1 VSFIRDVIDRR
12 IFRYVVAY
20 AAASWALLEVIDQLV
35 GNEVLPQVVYIAAL
49 TLVLCG
55 LPGALIVSWFH
66 GAKGRQEVPKI
77 ERVLL
82 AVVVIFALGTTGFV
96 ARATNTGAMSGPA
109 ELPPTE
115 DPSRVAV
122 MYMDARGGE
131 DAEFLASGLT
141 ETLIDQ
147 LSAVEGIHVI
157 SRNGSQLF
165 RGVHA
170 PPDSV
175 GRSLQVGSLVGGT
188 VMVAG
193 DRVRVEVALTSSRD
207 GEQIASRRLERPRTE
222 IFALQD
228 ELADT
233 VAVFL
238 REAMGR
244 ELGARTLRAATQ
256 SQRAWELVQQAGQ
269 TAHGAKQIE
278 AHDVRAAE
286 RALAAADSLL
296 ALAERDDPTWITP
309 IVRRGW
315 IAYRQSRLRGMDRAH
330 NERWIAR
337 GIEHADRAIAT
348 NPKNADALEVR
359 ATLTYWK
366 YLLNLAGTPD
376 EADKLY
382 HDAEHQYREAIAAAG
397 GRMAS
402 AQNSLSHLLIN
413 KGELA
418 EAKLNALQAYTLDPF
433 LENADLTIWRIFTAS
448 WGLGDA
454 VEAKRYCDE
463 GMRRFPEFFRF
474 YQCQVMLAALPGAQ
488 NDFTHLW
495 TVLDHFEA
503 GSPTQ
508 VQDVHRRMGKMYI
521 ATGLARAGM
530 ADSAIAVARSARA
543 SAAVDP
549 VRELAHL
556 ETMVWVALGDKQEAV
571 RQYQIYLTANPQA
584 LGGVRR
590 DAERNELPWYLEPM
604 MDEPAFRS
612 LVGLR

>member
-1 VSFIRDVIDRR
+1 
-12 IFRYVVAY
+12 
-20 AAASWALLEVIDQLV
+20 
-35 GNEVLPQVVYIAAL
+35 
-49 TLVLCG
+49 
-55 LPGALIVSWFH
+55 
-66 GAKGRQEVPKI
+66 
-77 ERVLL
+77 
-82 AVVVIFALGTTGFV
+82 
-96 ARATNTGAMSGPA
+96 
-109 ELPPTE
+109 
-115 DPSRVAV
+115 
-122 MYMDARGGE
+122 
-131 DAEFLASGLT
+131 
-141 ETLIDQ
+141 
-147 LSAVEGIHVI
+147 
-157 SRNGSQLF
+157 
-165 RGVHA
+165 
-170 PPDSV
+170 
-175 GRSLQVGSLVGGT
+175 
-188 VMVAG
+188 
-193 DRVRVEVALTSSRD
+193 
-207 GEQIASRRLERPRTE
+207 
-222 IFALQD
+222 
-228 ELADT
+228 

-296 ALAERDDPTWITP
+296 ALAERDDPTVDHAHRPPWLD
-309 IVRRGW
+309 RL
-315 IAYRQSRLRGMDRAH
+315 RQSRLRGMDRAH

-366 YLLNLAGTPD
+366 YLLNLAGTPE

-433 LENADLTIWRIFTAS
+433 LENANLTIWRIFTAS

-503 GSPTQ
+503 ASPTQ

-521 ATGLARAGM
+521 ATGLARRDG
-530 ADSAIAVARSARA
+530 R
-543 SAAVDP
+543 
-549 VRELAHL
+549 
-556 ETMVWVALGDKQEAV
+556 LGHC
-571 RQYQIYLTANPQA
+571 R
-584 LGGVRR
+584 G
-590 DAERNELPWYLEPM
+590 
-604 MDEPAFRS
+604 S
-612 LVGLR
+612 